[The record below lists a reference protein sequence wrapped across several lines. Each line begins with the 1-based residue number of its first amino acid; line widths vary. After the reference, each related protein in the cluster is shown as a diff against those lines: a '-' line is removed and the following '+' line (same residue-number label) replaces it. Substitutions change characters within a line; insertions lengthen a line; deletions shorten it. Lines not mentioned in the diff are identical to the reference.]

1 MSTKL
6 KDILKESWI
15 GGFVSE
21 NAFTTEEKLER
32 YIIIKTF

>member
-21 NAFTTEEKLER
+21 NAFTTEEKLDSNAFLENV
-32 YIIIKTF
+32 